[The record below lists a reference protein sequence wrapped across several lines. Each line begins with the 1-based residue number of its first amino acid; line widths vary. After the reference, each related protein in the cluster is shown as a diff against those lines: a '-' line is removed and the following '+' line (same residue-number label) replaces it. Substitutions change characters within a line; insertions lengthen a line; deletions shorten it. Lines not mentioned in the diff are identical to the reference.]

1 MRNVYVNARKKI
13 VSYTDKNFKVN
24 IKAWNTFSFSR
35 YLIVFCS
42 LIVYSIAKL
51 NSFV

>member
-1 MRNVYVNARKKI
+1 MRNGYVNARKKNP
-13 VSYTDKNFKVN
+13 VFEKNFKVD